1 MTTAPL
7 DLPWYA
13 RRRVPLAVLALLWNA
28 VGALDFTMTQTR
40 NPSYLADFPPEMM
53 AYLDSLPGWVHAA
66 WGVGVWGGVA
76 GALLML
82 IGRRAAAW
90 PYAAS
95 LVASALV
102 FVQNHL
108 LTQPPAGMGGT
119 GAMLF
124 SLLIVVLAG
133 VQWVWARRGAVAGWL
148 R

>member
-1 MTTAPL
+1 MTTLAA

-40 NPSYLADFPPEMM
+40 NASYLADFPPEMM
-53 AYLDSLPGWVHAA
+53 AYIDSLPGWVHAA
-66 WGVGVWGGVA
+66 WGVGTWGGLA
-76 GALLML
+76 GAVLML
-82 IGRRAAAW
+82 IGLRAAVW

-108 LTQPPAGMGGT
+108 LTQPPAGLGGT

-133 VQWVWARRGAVAGWL
+133 VQWVWARRGASAGWL

>member
-1 MTTAPL
+1 MSPTPS

-40 NPSYLADFPPEMM
+40 NASYLADFPPEMM
-53 AYLDSLPGWVHAA
+53 AYIDGLPGWVHVA
-66 WGVGVWGGVA
+66 WGVGTWGGLI

-82 IGRRAAAW
+82 IGRRAALW

-95 LVASALV
+95 LAGSAAV

-119 GAMLF
+119 GPMLF

-133 VQWVWARRGAVAGWL
+133 LQWVWARRGALAGWL

>member
-1 MTTAPL
+1 MTTPAL
-7 DLPWYA
+7 TPWYA

-28 VGALDFTMTQTR
+28 VGALDFTMTQVR
-40 NPSYLADFPPEMM
+40 HPGYLADFPAEMM

-76 GALLML
+76 GSVLMGL
-82 IGRRAAAW
+82 GRRAALW
-90 PYAAS
+90 PYGAS

-108 LTQPPAGMGGT
+108 LTQPPASLGGT

-124 SLLIVVLAG
+124 SLLIVVLAAL
-133 VQWVWARRGAVAGWL
+133 Q
-148 R
+148 